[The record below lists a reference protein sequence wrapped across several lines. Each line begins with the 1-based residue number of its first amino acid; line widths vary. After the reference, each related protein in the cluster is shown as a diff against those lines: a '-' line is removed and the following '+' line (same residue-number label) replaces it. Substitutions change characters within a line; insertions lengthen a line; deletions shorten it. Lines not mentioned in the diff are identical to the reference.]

1 MQAKIKELASTTQRL
16 MVLNADHASVRASG
30 TSTSTKLASLQA
42 AHSELTAA
50 AKASEARVGELE
62 KQVKAAAA
70 KLEAE
75 FSKRQKDLTDLQAS
89 LKSFSEKFERDAPT
103 MTESQRTSKQKEFVE
118 QNRDFQ
124 RKKREFDEDLNGRR
138 NEELQS
144 VYEKATKAIKQLAE
158 TEKYD
163 LVVQEAVYF
172 NPKIDITD
180 KVIKILNAGGK

>member
-1 MQAKIKELASTTQRL
+1 MKTLNTIFASSLLLLAMASAAQAQEARLAFINSQRIT
-16 MVLNADHASVRASG
+16 SESG
-30 TSTSTKLASLQA
+30 P
-42 AHSELTAA
+42 
-50 AKASEARVGELE
+50 AKAAT
-62 KQVKAAAA
+62 A

-103 MTESQRTSKQKEFVE
+103 MTESQRTSEQKEFVE

>member
-1 MQAKIKELASTTQRL
+1 MKTLNTIFASSLLLLAMASAAQAQEARLAFINSQRIT
-16 MVLNADHASVRASG
+16 SESG
-30 TSTSTKLASLQA
+30 P
-42 AHSELTAA
+42 
-50 AKASEARVGELE
+50 AKAAT
-62 KQVKAAAA
+62 A

>member
-1 MQAKIKELASTTQRL
+1 MAIDNL
-16 MVLNADHASVRASG
+16 
-30 TSTSTKLASLQA
+30 
-42 AHSELTAA
+42 
-50 AKASEARVGELE
+50 LE
-62 KQVKAAAA
+62 
-70 KLEAE
+70 
-75 FSKRQKDLTDLQAS
+75 
-89 LKSFSEKFERDAPT
+89 
-103 MTESQRTSKQKEFVE
+103 EFVE

>member
-1 MQAKIKELASTTQRL
+1 MKTLKTLWTTGLVCVLMAAGAQAQESRIAFINSQRIT
-16 MVLNADHASVRASG
+16 SESG
-30 TSTSTKLASLQA
+30 P
-42 AHSELTAA
+42 
-50 AKASEARVGELE
+50 AKAAT
-62 KQVKAAAA
+62 A

-75 FSKRQKDLTDLQAS
+75 FSKRQKDLADLQNS
-89 LKSFSEKFERDAPT
+89 LKSFSEKFDRDAPT
-103 MTESQRTSKQKEFVE
+103 MTESQRAAKQKEFVE

-138 NEELQS
+138 NEELQQ

-180 KVIKILNAGGK
+180 KVIKILNAGAK